1 MTSIRAKIA
10 TAATVVGLAGLGGFA
25 MASNPARDA
34 PAGAAGQVAAA
45 QTGSVAAAQTGSAPA
60 TSHPVVTGTSGAT
73 ATTVPVANTQSAA
86 ATQPVPAAKR
96 AVTHTSGGAA
106 GSAHGH
112 TFERD
117 NAPARYE
124 D

>member
-1 MTSIRAKIA
+1 MTNIRVKIA

-34 PAGAAGQVAAA
+34 PAGAAGSLAAA

-86 ATQPVPAAKR
+86 ATQPIHTARR

-106 GSAHGH
+106 TGAHRR
-112 TFERD
+112 TFDRED
-117 NAPARYE
+117 APVRYE